1 MVGICETWTRP
12 FLGVVSFSLLGNPP
26 DRSGSSF
33 DTPQHGCHLAP
44 GSPRHLLFFDT
55 FFCCA
60 LFGRAL
66 VCVAGCGQLW
76 KAVVLPPSSGVGRE
90 EKTAQ
95 CSVLPPSTTSTLCS
109 AGFFL
114 TKSAFLWGK
123 LWKNWNCAVIF
134 CHGRV
139 LKGEITSPI
148 YLSPTQAVQ
157 GDNPIV
163 KK

>member
-1 MVGICETWTRP
+1 MQNQKKPIQQKKPMQNFTAEKWADKIALFIDNFGFLSGFFWHWTIALPSPTSHLAMLHSKIILSDPNRRVK
-12 FLGVVSFSLLGNPP
+12 VVLIGFSLFWSQCRTWGTSFQFWQNILHQIYPMLG
-26 DRSGSSF
+26 R
-33 DTPQHGCHLAP
+33 L
-44 GSPRHLLFFDT
+44 
-55 FFCCA
+55 
-60 LFGRAL
+60 
-66 VCVAGCGQLW
+66 
-76 KAVVLPPSSGVGRE
+76 
-90 EKTAQ
+90 
-95 CSVLPPSTTSTLCS
+95 
-109 AGFFL
+109 FL
-114 TKSAFLWGK
+114 TKLAFLWGK